1 VKVQKLAKKHYVEEV
16 FANQKEVQVEL
27 ERQLGELVYNIVP
40 LKAISPL
47 ASPSSSECEE
57 GK

>member
-1 VKVQKLAKKHYVEEV
+1 VKVHKLAKKHYAEEV
-16 FANQKEVQVEL
+16 FAKQREL
-27 ERQLGELVYNIVP
+27 QAKLDRHASKPIYNIVP

-47 ASPSSSECEE
+47 ASPSSLECEK

>member
-1 VKVQKLAKKHYVEEV
+1 VQKLAKKHYVEEV